1 MKVLIADDDALSR
14 KILQDAL
21 LEWGYDIVVARDG
34 KEAWTILER
43 ADRPNMA
50 VLDWM
55 MPGMY
60 GVEICSRLRTL
71 NLTNYIY
78 VILLTAKNKRED
90 IIKGLE
96 SGADDYVIKPFNYEE
111 LKLRLKIGRRII
123 ELEQNIMRL
132 ANTDYLTGLLNR
144 RAFLKRMTRELE
156 RCQRERAHLGI
167 IIMDID
173 QFKQINDKYGHQVG
187 DLVLQEVSATLVN
200 SCRGYDFSGRYG
212 GEEFILCLP
221 GADKWST
228 YQIAERMRSS
238 IECQKI
244 LLPDK
249 KNYIKVT
256 ASFGVA
262 AMLPDQPKSSDELIK
277 QADDALYQAKNE
289 GRNRVIMCP
298 LN

>member
-21 LEWGYDIVVARDG
+21 LEWGYDMVVAQNG
-34 KEAWTILER
+34 KEAWAILER

-55 MPGMY
+55 MPGMD
-60 GVEICSRLRTL
+60 GVEICSRLRAL
-71 NLTNYIY
+71 NLANYVY

-123 ELEQNIMRL
+123 ELEQNILRL
-132 ANTDYLTGLLNR
+132 ASTDYLTGLLNR
-144 RAFLKRMTRELE
+144 RAFLERMTRELN
-156 RCQRERAHLGI
+156 RCQRERSHLGI

-173 QFKQINDKYGHQVG
+173 HFKQVNDKYGHQVG
-187 DLVLQEVSATLVN
+187 DLVLQELSTALVKC
-200 SCRGYDFSGRYG
+200 CRVYDFSGRYG

-228 YQIAERMRSS
+228 CQIAERMRSS
-238 IECQKI
+238 IECRKVFLPGQKSFVS
-244 LLPDK
+244 
-249 KNYIKVT
+249 VT

-262 AMLPDQPKSSDELIK
+262 SMLPGQPKSSDELIK

-289 GRNRVIMCP
+289 GRNRVVMCTQ
-298 LN
+298 N

>member
-123 ELEQNIMRL
+123 ELEQNILRL

>member
-298 LN
+298 FN